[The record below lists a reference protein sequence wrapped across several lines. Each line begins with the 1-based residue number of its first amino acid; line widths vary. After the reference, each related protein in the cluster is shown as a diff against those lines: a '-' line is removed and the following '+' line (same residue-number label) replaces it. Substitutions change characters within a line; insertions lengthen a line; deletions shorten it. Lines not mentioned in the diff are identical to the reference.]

1 MNTAYVR
8 GLGGICWADF
18 FARVDARD
26 AVAARLVDLPSRLPT
41 MRDRLGMVELPGAE
55 PGSRCETPFAC
66 EFLDRWA
73 GLPTGSAIFHSQLWV
88 LTPYRSLLQSL
99 RRTLYRAQKRGWCC
113 GLQIELLIL
122 E

>member
-55 PGSRCETPFAC
+55 PGSRC
-66 EFLDRWA
+66 
-73 GLPTGSAIFHSQLWV
+73 GKSI
-88 LTPYRSLLQSL
+88 LTVESFTAATWPSKG
-99 RRTLYRAQKRGWCC
+99 T
-113 GLQIELLIL
+113 
-122 E
+122 